1 MAGRGRPKGSAGASF
16 IGVHLGELNR
26 VLKEDAIVMVSRKYA
41 EQLNL
46 SGKAILTENN
56 AKHLEAVTE
65 VVEVKFTDLDEE
77 ESEQLM
83 TKEDF

>member
-16 IGVHLGELNR
+16 MGVHLGELNR

-46 SGKAILTENN
+46 TGKPIKTENN
-56 AKHLEAVTE
+56 NKHLEALTVQADFK
-65 VVEVKFTDLDEE
+65 VEEFDDDKVEL
-77 ESEQLM
+77 SV
-83 TKEDF
+83 EDF

>member
-16 IGVHLGELNR
+16 LGVHLGELNR

-46 SGKAILTENN
+46 TGKPIKTENN
-56 AKHLEAVTE
+56 NKHLESLEPA
-65 VVEVKFTDLDEE
+65 
-77 ESEQLM
+77 
-83 TKEDF
+83 DFNVIEFVFHVFHLLVD

>member
-26 VLKEDAIVMVSRKYA
+26 VLKEDAIVMVSR
-41 EQLNL
+41 
-46 SGKAILTENN
+46 GKAILTENN

-77 ESEQLM
+77 ESEQLI

>member
-26 VLKEDAIVMVSRKYA
+26 VLKEDAIVMVSR
-41 EQLNL
+41 
-46 SGKAILTENN
+46 TENN

-77 ESEQLM
+77 ESEQLI